1 MAGFAG
7 ILGAKRFEQKGTSE
21 LARMVQRLVHEPH
34 HSVDSVASH
43 SLGMGA
49 GWVRDGNAGGAVQAW
64 NSGRDIALVL
74 VGEQFGDAASGNG
87 NLPVGS
93 ENAALQIRAYEKKG
107 LKFLEDLN
115 GWFSGLVIDLREEKA
130 VLFNDRYGL
139 SRVYYHEAPDGFFF
153 SSEAKSLLAVLPPL
167 RRIDQRG
174 LAEVFSV
181 GCVLQNR
188 SLFQDVSLLP
198 GGSMW
203 TFHRDGRLDRQRY
216 FDCARWEEQEK
227 LDPATYT
234 ERLTE
239 VFSRIAPRYLRNDQP
254 VGMSLTG
261 GLDSRMI
268 LAWAKASPESLP
280 CYTFGG
286 PYRDCAD
293 VRIARQLASIARQP
307 HETIRIEDD
316 FFRDFPTLAERTIYL
331 TDGAMDA
338 SGAVELYVNR
348 KARRIAPIR
357 LTGNYGSEILR
368 SNVAFGP
375 GRLDTSL
382 FTPEFARLIVEA
394 IETYRKEASGN
405 RLSFIAFKQVAWH
418 HFSRLSVEKSQLTLR
433 SPFLDNELVAL
444 AYRTPSQLEFS
455 PDHLLQLI
463 NAGSQALGAV
473 TTDRALRC
481 NHTLPLTRLAKT
493 FQEFTAKAEYAYD
506 YGMPQWLSRID
517 SVFKPLHL
525 ERFVLGR
532 HKFYHFRVWYRD
544 RLGDYLKQVVTGES
558 ELAQLVFRP
567 NHAKKMIS
575 AHVDGARNYTSLIH
589 KLLTVSLIES
599 RLLAAQSSIMN
610 AIVR

>member
-7 ILGAKRFEQKGTSE
+7 ILGAKRFEQEGTSE

-188 SLFQDVSLLP
+188 SLFRDVSLLP

-203 TFHRDGRLDRQRY
+203 TFHRDGRVEKQRY
-216 FDCARWEEQEK
+216 FDPATWEEQEK
-227 LDPATYT
+227 LDPATYA

-239 VFSRIAPRYLRNDQP
+239 VFARVAPRYLRNDQP

-293 VRIARQLASIARQP
+293 VRIARRLASI
-307 HETIRIEDD
+307 
-316 FFRDFPTLAERTIYL
+316 
-331 TDGAMDA
+331 GAPA
-338 SGAVELYVNR
+338 SQHNPNR
-348 KARRIAPIR
+348 E
-357 LTGNYGSEILR
+357 G
-368 SNVAFGP
+368 F
-375 GRLDTSL
+375 
-382 FTPEFARLIVEA
+382 
-394 IETYRKEASGN
+394 
-405 RLSFIAFKQVAWH
+405 LS
-418 HFSRLSVEKSQLTLR
+418 
-433 SPFLDNELVAL
+433 
-444 AYRTPSQLEFS
+444 
-455 PDHLLQLI
+455 
-463 NAGSQALGAV
+463 
-473 TTDRALRC
+473 
-481 NHTLPLTRLAKT
+481 
-493 FQEFTAKAEYAYD
+493 
-506 YGMPQWLSRID
+506 
-517 SVFKPLHL
+517 
-525 ERFVLGR
+525 
-532 HKFYHFRVWYRD
+532 
-544 RLGDYLKQVVTGES
+544 
-558 ELAQLVFRP
+558 
-567 NHAKKMIS
+567 
-575 AHVDGARNYTSLIH
+575 
-589 KLLTVSLIES
+589 
-599 RLLAAQSSIMN
+599 
-610 AIVR
+610 

>member
-7 ILGAKRFEQKGTSE
+7 ILGAKRFEQEGTSE

-203 TFHRDGRLDRQRY
+203 TFHRDGRVEKQRY
-216 FDCARWEEQEK
+216 FDPATWEEQEK
-227 LDPATYT
+227 LDPATYA

-239 VFSRIAPRYLRNDQP
+239 VFARVAPRYLRNDQP

-293 VRIARQLASIARQP
+293 VRIARRLASIARQP
-307 HETIRIEDD
+307 HNTIRIEKD
-316 FFRDFPTLAERTIYL
+316 FFRDFPALAEKTIYL
-331 TDGAMDA
+331 TDGAMDV

-348 KARRIAPIR
+348 QAKEIAPIR

-368 SNVAFGP
+368 SNIAFGP

-382 FTPEFARLIVEA
+382 FTPEFARLLVEA
-394 IETYRKEASGN
+394 IETYRQEATEN

-444 AYRTPSQLEFS
+444 AYQAPAEMAFS
-455 PDHLLQLI
+455 PAPLLQLI
-463 NAGSQALGAV
+463 AAGSSELSSV
-473 TTDRALRC
+473 KTDRALRYEGIPA
-481 NHTLPLTRLAKT
+481 LGRIAKAW
-493 FQEFTAKAEYAYD
+493 QELTAKAEYAYD
-506 YGMPQWLSRID
+506 YGMPQWLAKID
-517 SVFKPLHL
+517 HLFAHLHL
-525 ERFVLGR
+525 EKLFLGR
-532 HKFYHFRVWYRD
+532 HKFYHFRIWYRD
-544 RLGDYLKQVVTGES
+544 QFRSYLQNSRTS
-558 ELAQLVFRP
+558 PRELSCFREGAP
-567 NHAKKMIS
+567 NRI
-575 AHVDGARNYTSLIH
+575 VDGHLSGRSNQTLMLH
-589 KLLTVSLIES
+589 KMLTLQLIES
-599 RLLAAQSSIMN
+599 LLVQQE
-610 AIVR
+610 